1 LTSPKKL
8 RQRIL
13 QQEIEEE
20 KLPPLK
26 NSKISQSIDHTDQPK
41 HLKDDQILQTHHKK
55 TLSIC
60 GQKIM
65 DLDDETA
72 CNLISQN
79 SRGSGLM
86 SSIDKFRKN
95 AELSSNSINQDSP
108 NKSKV
113 DNNGTIYLKR
123 HLLKTRGISSL
134 TRSFNNDTN
143 TVMHLMNR
151 IEKKQFYIENKQLEN
166 INLSKI
172 ITETSKGF
180 KVALYDL

>member
-1 LTSPKKL
+1 
-8 RQRIL
+8 
-13 QQEIEEE
+13 
-20 KLPPLK
+20 
-26 NSKISQSIDHTDQPK
+26 
-41 HLKDDQILQTHHKK
+41 
-55 TLSIC
+55 
-60 GQKIM
+60 
-65 DLDDETA
+65 
-72 CNLISQN
+72 
-79 SRGSGLM
+79 M